1 MAKQQSSKAR
11 IADLLKQVPLLS
23 TCSKKE
29 LSLLSGIADEMEFGA
44 GETIFKEGDEGL
56 GLQIVMEGETK
67 VLINGRTRRKMGEGS
82 FFGEIAL
89 LDGGPRT
96 ATVVAETDVR
106 TLSIP
111 AWSFNAVLKEQ
122 PSIALKML
130 PELAHRLR
138 TSDPQT

>member
-1 MAKQQSSKAR
+1 M
-11 IADLLKQVPLLS
+11 LS

-29 LSLLSGIADEMEFGA
+29 LSLLSGIADEMGYGA
-44 GETIFKEGDEGL
+44 GETIFEEGEEGL
-56 GLQIVMEGETK
+56 GLQIIMEGEAK
-67 VLINGRTRRKMGEGS
+67 VVINGRTRRKMGAES